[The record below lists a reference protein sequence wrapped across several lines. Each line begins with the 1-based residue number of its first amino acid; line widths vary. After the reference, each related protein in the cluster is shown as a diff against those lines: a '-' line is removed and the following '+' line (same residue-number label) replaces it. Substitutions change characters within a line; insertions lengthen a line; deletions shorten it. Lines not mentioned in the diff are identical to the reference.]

1 MGKRVSDSDNDG
13 ALSGEKIGK
22 FTLVGISLTIL
33 DFIIYNIVLQVFYG
47 GSESGIQVASMVSG
61 TIATVAAYFG
71 HSRITWRARK
81 PREYGVVWF
90 FGWNVFT
97 TFVVRQV
104 VTRFFGLFT
113 GLYDFAYSISSA
125 LGLPLSRENVETT
138 GVFVLM
144 TGVIMVLNYVFYER
158 LVFGVSRSERS
169 GTGRSAAG
177 RLTAEKGSRG
187 GAGAGKCAKRSE
199 GQRRKGE
206 KKKGRGGT

>member
-1 MGKRVSDSDNDG
+1 MGSKVVGDNDG

-169 GTGRSAAG
+169 AAG
-177 RLTAEKGSRG
+177 RLTTEKGSRG

-206 KKKGRGGT
+206 KKHKR